1 MRVLSGIFTT
11 LFKPAKGVD
20 SLGDALKW
28 LWIPL
33 VIILATTVVAKAVVA
48 TPMSVVA
55 QKEAADAALRQSFE
69 QMPEADRAQVEKDMA
84 ENNVIETAGTIANTA
99 AIVFGVVG
107 SLFALLYIATFF
119 FVAARTWAMSVK
131 YTSLL
136 SIAGLSLVP
145 HMFRNVIQTI
155 YMASTGIW
163 LQHQGL
169 GALVAPK
176 DALTAPS
183 AFYAVLAQVDVWIVW
198 GVLILFGA
206 LMSKTVGLEKK
217 RAVAGILAFVAITG
231 IAQAVP
237 TIITG
242 VFMGA
247 AGGGM

>member
-20 SLGDALKW
+20 LLGDALKW

-33 VIILATTVVAKAVVA
+33 VIVLATTVVAKAVVA
-48 TPMSVVA
+48 TPMSVAA
-55 QKEAADAALRQSFE
+55 QKEATDAAIKQSFE
-69 QMPEADRAQVEKDMA
+69 QMPEAERAQA
-84 ENNVIETAGTIANTA
+84 ERELADSGALEAAGTIANTA

-107 SLFALLYIATFF
+107 SLFAFLYIATFF
-119 FVAARTWAMSVK
+119 FVAARTWALPVK

-145 HMFRNVIQTI
+145 HMIRNVIQTM

-163 LQHQGL
+163 LQYQGL

-183 AFYAVLAQVDVWIVW
+183 AFYAVLAQVDLWIVW
-198 GVLILFGA
+198 GVLILFGV
-206 LMSKTVGLEKK
+206 LLSKTVGLEKK

-237 TIITG
+237 VIVTG

-247 AGGGM
+247 SGM